1 MIKLLMLGVAAT
13 TAVSASAQT
22 TVLDGGMGAPNYST
36 YRTSIE
42 SLNAAPSSETPTMR
56 AAKLARAN
64 ALRAEAETLLR
75 QDGGTFTPQHIA
87 YIRGKAC
94 DILGHSRVEMGSL
107 VPRRRCV

>member
-1 MIKLLMLGVAAT
+1 MIKLLILGLAAT

-22 TVLDGGMGAPNYST
+22 SSFDGGMGGPNYST
-36 YRTSIE
+36 FQSSIE
-42 SLNAAPSSETPTMR
+42 GRNVAPFSETPTMR

-64 ALRAEAETLLR
+64 ALKAEAETLLR

-94 DILGHSRVEMGSL
+94 DILGHSRLEMGSL
-107 VPRRRCV
+107 VPRRRCI

>member
-1 MIKLLMLGVAAT
+1 MIKLLIMGFAGA

-22 TVLDGGMGAPNYST
+22 MSLDGGMSAPNYST
-36 YRTSIE
+36 YRSSIE
-42 SLNAAPSSETPTMR
+42 GVNVAPSSETPTMR

-64 ALRAEAETLLR
+64 ALKAEAETLLR
-75 QDGGTFTPQHIA
+75 QDGGKFTPQHLA

-94 DILGHSRVEMGSL
+94 DILGSSRVEMGSL